1 MSAGEGTGQVHGPGP
16 TDAAV
21 PAEVAER
28 ARAAFSARDRHA
40 DLADLVADSLDDG
53 RTDPATRTVSFSGA
67 GVRVSV
73 RRATQALVVVVDPAP
88 DGPLEVQ
95 DRQDASMTVTCTGA
109 GQWEVAPVPQGPVSL
124 VVHDGTRR
132 VRTAWTRW

>member
-1 MSAGEGTGQVHGPGP
+1 MTAGEGTGQVEGPGP
-16 TDAAV
+16 TRDVV
-21 PAEVAER
+21 PAGVAER
-28 ARAAFSARDRHA
+28 ARAAFGARDRHA
-40 DLADLVADSLDDG
+40 DLADLVADSLDDVT
-53 RTDPATRTVSFSGA
+53 TDPAARTVSFSGA

-73 RRATQALVVVVDPAP
+73 RRASQALVVEVDPAP
-88 DGPLEVQ
+88 DGHLEVQ
-95 DRQDASMTVTCTGA
+95 DRRDASTTVTCTGT